1 MADTDQQPQ
10 SGKDDDGSF
19 DLLSSVH
26 LSEDRT
32 LSDPQLV
39 VDVDGYEGPLDLL
52 LGLAR
57 TQKVDL
63 ARISILA
70 LVEQYLEFVTE
81 ARRMRLELAADY
93 LVMAAW
99 LAFLKS
105 KLLLPEQKDEDE
117 PTGEELAAALA
128 FRLRR
133 LEAMR
138 EVSSRLMAMNRV
150 GKDVFH
156 RGDPETMSV
165 QHKSIWEAS
174 VYDLLS
180 AYATQRQRQSV
191 TSVRVLRRTVWSL
204 QEARE
209 LLTRLVGR
217 VSEWAPLNAYLR
229 DYLYDNKDWATV
241 VASSF
246 SASLEMV
253 KEGQVEIRQGEP
265 FSPVYIRSIE
275 KEPDH
280 DV

>member
-1 MADTDQQPQ
+1 MAEQDTQPA
-10 SGKDDDGSF
+10 SAPEKSF
-19 DLLSSVH
+19 DLLSAVH
-26 LSEDRT
+26 TSEERAT
-32 LSDPQLV
+32 SDPQLV
-39 VDVDGYEGPLDLL
+39 VDVDGFEGPLDLL

-63 ARISILA
+63 AKISILA

-99 LAFLKS
+99 LAYLKS
-105 KLLLPEQKDEDE
+105 RLLLPEQKDENE

-138 EVSSRLMAMNRV
+138 EVSEKLLARSRAGR
-150 GKDVFH
+150 DVFF
-156 RGDPETMSV
+156 RGEPETMSV
-165 QHKSIWEAS
+165 VHKSIWDAS

-209 LLTRLVGR
+209 LLTKLVGR
-217 VSEWAPLNAYLR
+217 VSEWTPLNAYLR

-253 KEGQVEIRQGEP
+253 REGQVEIRQGEP
-265 FSPVYIRSIE
+265 FSPVYIRALE
-275 KEPDH
+275 QEPDQ